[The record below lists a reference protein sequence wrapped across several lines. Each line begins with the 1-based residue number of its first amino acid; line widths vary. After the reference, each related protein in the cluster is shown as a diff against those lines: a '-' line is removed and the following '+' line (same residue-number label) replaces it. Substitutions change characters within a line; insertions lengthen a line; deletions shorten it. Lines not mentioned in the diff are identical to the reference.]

1 MSKTVYIEIESMDV
15 GKIQRPGHFFLRH
28 WCYRQLNYF
37 FLSPFHPSLCPCD
50 HYVNCQ
56 LDTTT
61 LLPQLCSSQDKLLH
75 GRVSVK

>member
-37 FLSPFHPSLCPCD
+37 SSPLFTPPSAPA
-50 HYVNCQ
+50 
-56 LDTTT
+56 TIM
-61 LLPQLCSSQDKLLH
+61 
-75 GRVSVK
+75 